1 MRHLVTG
8 AGASIA
14 QAINS
19 GVATEK
25 WPPTMN
31 NFAKKTWEKSP
42 APFLSLFLR
51 SKSIDAPED
60 EDPREIFYALEAQGT
75 TNIEEFMEFSW
86 RIKDTLPECQ
96 PGWSWWNNLMRHS
109 VGDPIALL
117 INQAFWGNGV
127 ECVDLDLTKQVLSK
141 FSSEDLVLNL
151 NYDTLIEIAL
161 MQAGTLFAYLPNRAG
176 PEFLPVCKPHGSLNM
191 AFTDES
197 FAFGQ
202 PDNLWP
208 LFTTGDNRRA
218 FTGLIPPRSNKS
230 YKQMPMAKIILD
242 GVSERRPSSIVFWGI
257 GLTGSDVDLNEIY
270 KSWSER
276 VDFIDVINPD
286 LSVGEQIE
294 FITGVST
301 RRYEAAEDWLSVQP

>member
-19 GVATEK
+19 GVPREK
-25 WPPTMN
+25 WPPAMN

-42 APFLSLFLR
+42 APFLSMFLR
-51 SKSIDAPED
+51 SKSIDAPAGAD
-60 EDPREIFYALEAQGT
+60 EREIFYSLEAQAL

-86 RIKDTLPECQ
+86 RVRDSLPECQ
-96 PGWSWWNNLMRHS
+96 PGLRWWDNLMIHS

-117 INQAFWGNGV
+117 INQAFWPNGT
-127 ECVDLDLTKQVLSK
+127 ECVDLKLTKQVLSK
-141 FSSEDLVLNL
+141 FSSQDLVLNL

-161 MQAGTLFAYLPNRAG
+161 GQMGTLFTYLPNRVEAG
-176 PEFLPVCKPHGSLNM
+176 FLPVCKPHGSLNM
-191 AFTDES
+191 AFTDQS

-208 LFTTGDNRRA
+208 IFNSGDSRRA

-230 YKQMPMAKIILD
+230 YKQVPMAKMILGD
-242 GVSERRPSSIVFWGI
+242 ISERRPSSIVFWGI

-270 KSWSER
+270 KSWSES
-276 VDFIDVINPD
+276 VEFIDVINPD
-286 LSVGEQIE
+286 VSVGEKVE
-294 FITGVST
+294 FITGVAT
-301 RRYEAAEDWLSVQP
+301 RRYRSAEDWLSVQS